1 MSKICEGLNDAQ
13 RDAVETLTGPVLI
26 LAGAG
31 SGKTKTLTHRIA
43 NLIEQ
48 GVSPYEILALTFTN
62 KAAREMRERLAGLL
76 GMENSFSFMPWMGT
90 FHSICVKIL
99 RIEAAN
105 VGLSSSFTIY
115 DSDDRLALIKRAMK
129 ELKISDKTL
138 KPRAAESAISKAKNE
153 GKDPSEYAAEAF
165 YPQQRNIAE
174 VYERYEDMRMKA
186 DAVDFDDLLLYVA
199 KMLKQRADLRA
210 KWRAKFKH
218 ILIDEYQDTNHIQYK
233 IVKALVNDERNICCV
248 GDDWQSIYS
257 WRGADFTNILNF
269 EKDFP
274 GAKVIKLEQNYRS
287 TQNILDAAQKVIMQ
301 NTQRSDKELFTE
313 SGKGAPVTIEALRDE
328 EAEANWVG
336 NQIKRSGRPLSDFA
350 VLYRTNAQSQAFEKA
365 FMRLNLPY
373 KLVGGVRFYD
383 RREIKDVLAYLHL
396 IVNPQDV
403 IALTRVVNVPG
414 RGIGAKSLEKIM
426 VGDIETL
433 TPKTKRA
440 YAGFLNVL
448 DTLRK
453 MQAEATVPAEMIE
466 KLLELTAYRDYVRAD
481 EPMKADE
488 REENLT
494 ALIGEAGKY
503 ETLDEFLADAALM
516 SSADENAG
524 DHAVT
529 LMTLHAAKGLEFPVV
544 FLTGMEEGVLPHTRA
559 LEDSADDV
567 EEERRLAYVG
577 MTRAMQE
584 LFLSYA
590 GSRYA
595 FGGRTYNFPS
605 RFLGELGYNPY
616 GSRDQDGDGFNDFD
630 DAAGGSTEGWD
641 CEDIDVFP
649 DDDLPVYE

>member
-1 MSKICEGLNDAQ
+1 MSKILEGLNEAQ

-48 GVSPYEILALTFTN
+48 GVGPYEILALTFTN
-62 KAAREMRERLAGLL
+62 KAAREMRERLATIL

-99 RIEAAN
+99 RIEAEN
-105 VGLSSSFTIY
+105 VGLSKNFTIY

-129 ELKISDKTL
+129 ELKISDKSL
-138 KPRAAESAISKAKNE
+138 KPRAVESAISSAKNE
-153 GKDPSEYAAEAF
+153 GKSPDEYAAEAF

-174 VYERYEDMRMKA
+174 VFERYEDMREKA

-199 KMLKQRADLRA
+199 KMLRQRSDLRD
-210 KWRAKFKH
+210 KWRAKFRH
-218 ILIDEYQDTNHIQYK
+218 ILIDEYQDTNHIQYQ

-287 TQNILDAAQKVIMQ
+287 TQNILDAAQKVITK
-301 NTQRSDKELFTE
+301 NTQRSDKELFTTA
-313 SGKGAPVTIEALRDE
+313 GKGAPVTIEALRDE
-328 EAEANWVG
+328 EDEANWIG
-336 NQIKRSGRPLSDFA
+336 RQIKLSNRPLSDFA

-365 FMRLNLPY
+365 FVRMHLPY

-396 IVNPQDV
+396 IVNAKDIISFARV
-403 IALTRVVNVPG
+403 INVPG
-414 RGIGAKSLEKIM
+414 RGIGAKSLEKI
-426 VGDIETL
+426 VTGGADIL

-440 YAGFLNVL
+440 YEGFLDVL
-448 DTLRK
+448 ARLRAMNEK
-453 MQAEATVPAEMIE
+453 EVAPAEIIE
-466 KLLELTAYRDYVRAD
+466 ELLRLTDYRGYLNAD

-488 REENLT
+488 RNENLT
-494 ALIGEAGKY
+494 ALVGEAGKY
-503 ETLDEFLADAALM
+503 DTLDEFLADAALM

-524 DHAVT
+524 DRAVT

-544 FLTGMEEGVLPHTRA
+544 FLAGMEEGVLPHTRS
-559 LEDSADDV
+559 LEDSTEDI
-567 EEERRLAYVG
+567 EEERRLTYVG

-584 LFLSYA
+584 LFLTYA
-590 GSRYA
+590 GSRFAY
-595 FGGRTYNFPS
+595 GGRSYNFPS
-605 RFLGELGYNPY
+605 RFLSELGYNPY
-616 GSRDQDGDGFNDFD
+616 GRRDQDGDGFNDFD
-630 DAAGGSTEGWD
+630 DDFSTEGWD
-641 CEDIDVFP
+641 CEEIDVFP
-649 DDDLPVYE
+649 DDELPTYY

>member
-165 YPQQRNIAE
+165 YSQQRNIAE

-301 NTQRSDKELFTE
+301 NTQRSDKALFTE
-313 SGKGAPVTIEALRDE
+313 SGKGEPVTIEALRDE

-426 VGDIETL
+426 AGDIETL

-440 YAGFLNVL
+440 YVGFLNVL

-453 MQAEATVPAEMIE
+453 MQAEQKAPAEMIE

-481 EPMKADE
+481 EPVKADE

-494 ALIGEAGKY
+494 ALVGEAGKY

-641 CEDIDVFP
+641 CEDIDVFL
-649 DDDLPVYE
+649 DDDLPIYE